1 MKTAIYP
8 GSFDPVTYG
17 HLDIIKRAAEIFDE
31 LTVSVLNNKQKTP
44 LFSVEERVN
53 ILEKATRNLPNVIV
67 KPFDGL
73 SVNFARENQAQVI
86 VRGLRSVTDYEYEQG
101 QAQIIKS
108 MHPELD
114 TMFLLG
120 KPEYNSYSSSVVR
133 EIIRFKGDYSRLV
146 PHEVVEY
153 LNGKILCDG
162 NGFAQ
167 LSVI

>member
-1 MKTAIYP
+1 M
-8 GSFDPVTYG
+8 
-17 HLDIIKRAAEIFDE
+17 E
-31 LTVSVLNNKQKTP
+31 LLRSAV
-44 LFSVEERVN
+44 
-53 ILEKATRNLPNVIV
+53 ADLPNVKV
-67 KPFDGL
+67 VSFDGL
-73 SVNFARENQAQVI
+73 LAEYMIANHIQVI

-153 LNGKILCDG
+153 LNGK
-162 NGFAQ
+162 N
-167 LSVI
+167 SV

>member
-1 MKTAIYP
+1 MKRAICP
-8 GSFDPVTYG
+8 GSFDPVTLG
-17 HLDIIKRAAEIFDE
+17 HVDIFRRAARIFDE
-31 LTVSVLNNKQKTP
+31 LYIGVFNNIRKTP
-44 LFSVEERVN
+44 LLQAEERMELLRSAV
-53 ILEKATRNLPNVIV
+53 ADLPNVKV
-67 KPFDGL
+67 VAFDGL
-73 SVNFARENQAQVI
+73 LAEYMIANHIQVI

-153 LNGKILCDG
+153 LNGK
-162 NGFAQ
+162 N
-167 LSVI
+167 SV